1 MGAFSDG
8 LARVREWISSRG
20 GCLMIEDRFY
30 TQEEYYGLI
39 QDEEAHIEYEE
50 GRIIQMSPIS
60 EAHADIFRNL
70 LNLFSF
76 LLRGKEIAV
85 RAEPYGLKLP
95 SNKNYLPDIQVL
107 RKTDKKY
114 DYFYEEIPELV
125 VEILSK
131 TSVRRDK
138 KEKKDAYEKSGI
150 PEYWIV
156 DPIYQNIDVCI
167 LEENKYSVYSFVEDD
182 VINAGFFK
190 DYGLSLSR
198 IFSAGDIFE
207 GLI

>member
-1 MGAFSDG
+1 
-8 LARVREWISSRG
+8 
-20 GCLMIEDRFY
+20 MIENRFY

-39 QDEEAHIEYEE
+39 QDEEAHIEYDE
-50 GRIIQMSPIS
+50 GRVIQMSPIS
-60 EAHADIFRNL
+60 EEH
-70 LNLFSF
+70 
-76 LLRGKEIAV
+76 
-85 RAEPYGLKLP
+85 
-95 SNKNYLPDIQVL
+95 
-107 RKTDKKY
+107 
-114 DYFYEEIPELV
+114 
-125 VEILSK
+125 
-131 TSVRRDK
+131 
-138 KEKKDAYEKSGI
+138 KDAYEKSGI

-167 LEENKYSVYSFVEDD
+167 LEENRYSVYSFVEDD